1 MPDFDKHKH
10 LAKVPKQNLLG
21 FVLDKLSEFIEG
33 DQVKFVK
40 KSKKPDLISFI
51 LKHGTDSNIPSESG
65 FKIYKKPVDFIGKL
79 FKSLPKITDDE
90 QKRIIEENIALY
102 RGNKRKFDIGLKL
115 PSTEG
120 KTEEQIKEIRQIEMN
135 KLIELEPHQ
144 KAFLNGFLL
153 SGIHGA
159 IAFHG
164 VGTGKTFTAVAVS
177 RLYLKL
183 YPENKVLF
191 VCPPALLANFIESL
205 IAYGIDPRDKRY
217 QYYTYDGFYRSGIT
231 AENSLLIIDEAH
243 NFRTQVPNLI
253 DEEPENDD
261 DDKERKF
268 AEASSLRSAEMIK
281 RGALTAH
288 KALCLTGT
296 VMVNKIYDIENL
308 LSIAD
313 GKAPISQNTFSKIA
327 VNEANRYD
335 YFKYRISM
343 YFREIDYKTGKPS
356 PPNPNF
362 PEMREKFIPII
373 SKDPK
378 ILAKPDQKTNAVY
391 TTSRQASMTDE
402 KIDFCINKIEEE
414 PTKKFVIYTAFKD
427 NVARIKQR
435 LTSKSIKYGVISGD
449 ENTKEKQ
456 NAIKG
461 YNEYYNKNYEGEKH
475 RVLLITKA
483 GAEGVDLR
491 ETRGIF
497 IIDGVWNEA
506 LSIQIIARAI
516 RFRSHANLPEKD
528 RYVDVYK
535 LFVATPEEERLIN
548 NLNGKAGEKFDFN
561 KFIDK
566 IKSDREL
573 EKQIEKRKGK
583 AYTGRSAIDNSL
595 ILKFSDKVEDFD
607 EEKFELMK
615 PKERKEYIQERGTF
629 MKNREKYLANE
640 LARIGQETPSTDFY
654 LFALQKSKEK
664 VILEFIKAMARIPDV
679 EQAFTDR
686 ALGKKAKDFIENA
699 VKTNA
704 TEEEIADTL
713 IKIMR
718 PNLTKAMEKI
728 EASNENLSEK
738 LKALLAKGREA
749 DKLIADKTK
758 NRINQEFFT
767 PTHLVKELIEL
778 SGVNKDKRIQQGGIQ
793 VLEPSAG
800 YGAIIKGLL
809 KLMSNKS
816 LDLRM
821 DMVEIL
827 EENRK
832 VLKELVKE
840 VPNYLSLAEQ
850 PDFLRFVPNK
860 AYDYILMNPP
870 FHVRKEGKYDY
881 DFVQRAFAMLK
892 PGGILVAITGIKYKE
907 FPQAIEWYK
916 SKGAEIKIKNV
927 EWREFEEGEKL
938 KNKAMEIANVRIA
951 FVKIQKSEL
960 DNKDKNWSIKED
972 AELQEIAPK
981 KDDPDTLKEAVK
993 NIEDNVD
1000 LQFNMIEK
1008 LAEPINKKI
1017 SKGKL
1022 SKSKGIQDIV
1032 DEVNRMEFKTD
1043 AFSDKVSDKLAKEES
1058 KDAEKQIALA
1068 NFTEPKKRGR
1078 KPKVGDPDKPTTI
1091 DELSKAQRDK
1101 LDLELMKNDVY
1112 DFYTPEIIRKKMTE
1126 LAIKKGLL
1134 AEPKVDTKKE
1144 VLLSQKTLKL
1154 EELNKELIKIKD
1166 SITNRR
1172 RGVPASQSLIE
1183 KRDDLISQIIEIE
1196 TDINKLKG
1204 AGFWSDFGKGFKQ
1217 GFMGTLDVAKTI
1229 LPFVV

>member
-10 LAKVPKQNLLG
+10 LAKISKQILLS
-21 FVLDKLSEFIEG
+21 FVLDKLSSFIEG
-33 DQVKFVK
+33 DPVKFIK

-51 LKHGTDSNIPSESG
+51 LKHGTDENIPSERD
-65 FKIYKKPVDFIGKL
+65 FKKYKKPVDYLNKL
-79 FKSLPKITDDE
+79 FKSLPKITDEE
-90 QKRIIEENIALY
+90 QKELINEPIALY
-102 RGNKRKFDIGLKL
+102 RGNKRKFENGLKL
-115 PSTEG
+115 ASTEG
-120 KTEEQIKEIRQIEMN
+120 KTEEEIKEMKQKAMN
-135 KLIELEPHQ
+135 ELIKLDTHQ

-183 YPENKVLF
+183 YPDNKVLF
-191 VCPPALLANFIESL
+191 VCPPALLANFIDSL

-217 QYYTYDGFYRSGIT
+217 QYYTYDGFYRSAIT

-253 DEEPENDD
+253 DEELENEEDKE
-261 DDKERKF
+261 DKERKF
-268 AEASSLRSAEMIK
+268 AEASSLRSYEMIQ

-308 LSIAD
+308 ISIAD
-313 GKAPISQNTFSKIA
+313 GKAPISPNTFSKIA

-343 YFREIDYKTGKPS
+343 FFREIDYKTGKPS
-356 PPNPNF
+356 PQDPNF

-391 TTSRQASMTDE
+391 TVSRQASMTNE
-402 KIDFCINKIEEE
+402 KIDYCINIIEKE

-435 LTSKSIKYGVISGD
+435 LSSKNVKYAVISGD
-449 ENTKEKQ
+449 ENTKEKKK
-456 NAIKG
+456 AIDG
-461 YNEYYNKNYEGEKH
+461 YNNFYIKDYPDDKY
-475 RVLLITKA
+475 RVLIITKA
-483 GAEGVDLR
+483 GAEGINLI

-516 RFRSHANLPEKD
+516 RKFSHSNLPEKD

-535 LFVATPEEERLIN
+535 LFVATPEEERLIH

-566 IKSDREL
+566 VKNDREL

-607 EEKFELMK
+607 DEKFELMK
-615 PKERKEYIQERGTF
+615 PKERKEYIQQRGTF
-629 MKNREKYLANE
+629 MKNREKYLASE

-686 ALGKKAKDFIENA
+686 ALGKKAKDFIEKA

-704 TEEEIADTL
+704 TEEQIANTL

-728 EASNENLSEK
+728 EAANEDLGIK
-738 LKALLAKGREA
+738 LKTLLAKGREA
-749 DKLIADKTK
+749 DKLIADKIK

-767 PTHLVKELIEL
+767 PTHLVKDLIEL
-778 SGVNKDKRIQQGGIQ
+778 SGVDKDKRIQEGGIQ

-821 DMVEIL
+821 DMVEIVD
-827 EENRK
+827 ENRK
-832 VLKELVKE
+832 VLEGLVKE
-840 VPNYLSLAEQ
+840 VPTYLSLAEQ

-870 FHVRKEGKYDY
+870 FHLRKEGKFDY

-892 PGGILVAITGIKYKE
+892 PGGVLVAITGIKYKE

-916 SKGAEIKIKNV
+916 SKGAMIKIRNV
-927 EWREFEEGEKL
+927 EWREFEEGEQL
-938 KNKAMEIANVRIA
+938 KNKAMEIGNVKVA
-951 FVKIQKSEL
+951 FIKIQKSEL
-960 DNKDKNWSIKED
+960 DDKNKNWNIKED

-981 KDDPDTLKEAVK
+981 TDDPDTLKEAVK
-993 NIEDNVD
+993 DLTDIDLDILKSQSKDLEKTGKKENKDFLKEMLGDIDNLD
-1000 LQFNMIEK
+1000 LK
-1008 LAEPINKKI
+1008 LDDIYDKNNKK
-1017 SKGKL
+1017 L
-1022 SKSKGIQDIV
+1022 
-1032 DEVNRMEFKTD
+1032 EAEET
-1043 AFSDKVSDKLAKEES
+1043 KE
-1058 KDAEKQIALA
+1058 AEEKIAMA
-1068 NFTEPKKRGR
+1068 DFGEKKKKRGR
-1078 KPKVGDPDKPTTI
+1078 PAK
-1091 DELSKAQRDK
+1091 
-1101 LDLELMKNDVY
+1101 
-1112 DFYTPEIIRKKMTE
+1112 
-1126 LAIKKGLL
+1126 
-1134 AEPKVDTKKE
+1134 PKVDTKKE